1 MNTLFKTL
9 KINFLVILITQ
20 SLNAQINNP
29 VEKASERIQMG
40 EFEEAITLL
49 NKNTEGDNAKELLV
63 EAYVKTGKIAEAE
76 KLISTIKNEISQKLL
91 ISLIYQYTGRYDESL
106 KTLSE
111 INIENI
117 KEIDLKYSVIKALGI
132 NYWLTNNFSFAEHL
146 LKDYHNNYAKQHKV
160 LASSCNNL
168 GLVYLQNNPT
178 VAINYFLEGLNSYTL
193 TKPDLTKI
201 SLNNNLALAYK
212 TTNKIDE
219 ALNTFDTSLLFIDN
233 NFNNTPIQAYVFNNI
248 SQLYFE
254 KKDLNRSIEFA
265 LKGNSI
271 LKRYYKKP
279 HPEISSS
286 DNLLTS
292 FYIHQKKYVEA
303 EKQLCS
309 AYENN
314 TNTFN
319 EKTDQNCLLFQK
331 FDNVINK
338 RLFVESMILEA
349 ELYEAKYYYK
359 NPKLQLLKNALKIY
373 QTADS
378 ILYEIRKNTKLEND
392 KIALNKA
399 TTQLYD
405 NAIITALKIYDF
417 GINKDE
423 YYDIAYNFTEK
434 RKSSVLLDAINDSK
448 SKKFAGIPD
457 SILNKEIELK
467 SMISFYE
474 LNKSQIPNANHE
486 LVTLY
491 NKNTLLLK
499 LIEARYP
506 KYFELKYQNSTI
518 KTKELQAKLTPD
530 QILINYHI
538 SDLNPNI
545 ICFIISKNKTESIIT
560 PKDELFEKRL
570 ISLRNAVNYS
580 DSKLLIKSINY
591 LNDKLLNFKIKKE
604 AQLIIIPDPK
614 LGNIP
619 FEIMTEMDTKK
630 DTTSFD
636 RINYIIKHHAIS
648 YYYSSNLFLLH
659 FNGEKTYSNNAL
671 LCSPVNYKNGLV
683 SLPGAEKEIYT
694 VDSILTLQKNETQ
707 KLLFADATE
716 GNLKYLLNKK
726 FKYVMISSHG
736 IVDEMSPEKSEIF
749 LNSDSKE
756 DGNLYANEIYNLN
769 IDTRLLLLPC
779 CQTGLGKIIK
789 GEGIMGLSRALI
801 FSGVQTMIL
810 SLWNVSDTYSQDIT
824 KNFFTELP
832 QSNENMAVSLQ
843 KSKIKLLKNKE
854 SANPYFW
861 APYILIGK

>member
-1 MNTLFKTL
+1 MNTLFKTS
-9 KINFLVILITQ
+9 KIIFLVIFIIQ
-20 SLNAQINNP
+20 SLNAQTNNP
-29 VEKASERIQMG
+29 IEKASEKIQMG
-40 EFEEAITLL
+40 EFEDAIVLL
-49 NKNTEGDNAKELLV
+49 NKNTEENNAKELLV
-63 EAYVKTGKIAEAE
+63 EAYVKTGKIADAE
-76 KLISTIKNEISQKLL
+76 KLIGTIKNEITQKLL

-106 KTLSE
+106 KSLSE
-111 INIENI
+111 INVESI

-160 LASSCNNL
+160 WASSCNNL
-168 GLVYLQNNPT
+168 GLVYLQNSPT
-178 VAINYFLEGLNSYTL
+178 LAINYFLEGLNSYKL
-193 TKPDLTKI
+193 TKTDLTKI

-219 ALNTFDTSLLFIDN
+219 ALSTFETSLQFIDN
-233 NFNNTPIQAYVFNNI
+233 NFNNTPIQAYVLNNI
-248 SQLYFE
+248 SQLYSE
-254 KKDLNRSIEFA
+254 KKDLIKSVDFA

-271 LKRYYKKP
+271 LKKYYTKP

-286 DNLLTS
+286 DNLLAS
-292 FYIHQKKYVEA
+292 YYIHQKKYVEA
-303 EKQLCS
+303 EKHLCS

-314 TNTFN
+314 TTAFG
-319 EKTDQNCLLFQK
+319 EKAVQNCLLFQK
-331 FDNVINK
+331 FNNIINK

-349 ELYEAKYYYK
+349 ELNEAIYYHK
-359 NPKLQLLKNALKIY
+359 NPKLKRLKNALKVY
-373 QTADS
+373 QIADS

-417 GINKDE
+417 GTNKE
-423 YYDIAYNFTEK
+423 HYFEIAYNFTEK

-491 NKNTLLLK
+491 NRNALLLK
-499 LIEARYP
+499 LIEKTYP

-518 KTKELQAKLTPD
+518 KTKELQTKLSAD

-538 SDLNPNI
+538 SDINPNI
-545 ICFIISKNKTESIIT
+545 ICFIISKYKTEAIIT

-570 ISLRNAVNYS
+570 ISLRNAVNYN

-591 LNDKLLNFKIKKE
+591 LNDKIFNFKIKKN

-619 FEIMTEMDTKK
+619 FEILTQKDTKK
-630 DTTSFD
+630 DTTSFV
-636 RINYIIKHHAIS
+636 RINYIIRHHAIS
-648 YYYSSNLFLLH
+648 YYYSSNLFLLQ
-659 FNGEKTYSNNAL
+659 FNEAKTYPNNAL
-671 LCSPVNYKNGLV
+671 LCSPVNYQNGLV
-683 SLPGAEKEIYT
+683 SLPGAEKEIYNI
-694 VDSILTLQKNETQ
+694 DSILTSQKNETQ
-707 KLLFADATE
+707 KLLFSDATE
-716 GNLKYLLNKK
+716 GNLKHLLNKK

-749 LNSDSKE
+749 LNSDKKE

-824 KNFFTELP
+824 KFFFTSLP
-832 QSNENMAVSLQ
+832 LSHENMAISLQ